1 MKVQNKKGLRIV
13 SKLFLL
19 AAVLVLQIVLIGQTS
34 IVANAQGTA
43 KVTADSGKIRKSP
56 DTSAD
61 VLASVKENDELTVV
75 AQTTAADGYTWY
87 KVYVDDSTKGYIR
100 ADLVSDVE
108 GSIETEAAS
117 DNSQEEDE
125 PQQQAVEF
133 VQISESTVSKA
144 KVTASSVNVRSNPS
158 TSASV
163 AGKAKEGTEVNVFGE
178 TADGSGDIWY
188 QVKFTSND
196 TAVEGFIRCDFLE
209 ILETKD
215 IEETPA
221 EEVPAEEMQ
230 EEPAAESVVHKEYE
244 VVYEANPEGEEE
256 WFLYDHNRGTKQSI
270 ADLLAVVRQTQDN
283 ESNAVAKLKTYKIFM
298 IVMVAIILALVVGV
312 TLLIFKLKD
321 SYEYEYED
329 DDDEDDDDD
338 DDEDDEDDDDDD
350 EDDEDEDDDEEMYS
364 RAPVRR
370 VAAKPVRTPASASAR
385 GTRPVQRTTA
395 PTTQKKESSSWQS
408 QNFLDIDDDMEFEF
422 LDIK

>member
-338 DDEDDEDDDDDD
+338 DDDDEGGGDDDDDD
-350 EDDEDEDDDEEMYS
+350 ED
-364 RAPVRR
+364 
-370 VAAKPVRTPASASAR
+370 
-385 GTRPVQRTTA
+385 
-395 PTTQKKESSSWQS
+395 
-408 QNFLDIDDDMEFEF
+408 
-422 LDIK
+422 